1 MEVVLLERIPRLG
14 QMGDVV
20 DVRPGYAR
28 NFLLPQGKAL
38 RANKWNMERFER
50 ERAEIEA
57 RDLARK
63 AEAEAVREKLAD
75 ASVTL
80 IRQAA
85 DTGNL
90 YGSVTSRDISAGLHE
105 DGVHIERRQ
114 LVLERAIKLLGLHE
128 VRVALHPEVEATIT
142 VNVARSAEEAELQAQ
157 GKSIGL
163 LEDEI
168 EQDPDADLPVEAAAE
183 GEDDREAEES
193 HGHQAAQPE
202 G

>member
-38 RANKWNMERFER
+38 RANKANMDRFEQ

-90 YGSVTSRDISAGLHE
+90 YGSVTSRDIAAGLHE

-128 VRVALHPEVEATIT
+128 VRVALHPEVEASIT

-157 GKSIGL
+157 GKTIGSFD
-163 LEDEI
+163 DEF
-168 EQDPDADLPVEAAAE
+168 ERDLDAELAVDAAAE
-183 GEDDREAEES
+183 DADDSETEETDEQRAVPAE
-193 HGHQAAQPE
+193 G
-202 G
+202 